1 MHTDPTDLQLRL
13 ERLRRILADMGS
25 ALIGFSGGVDSGLL
39 LRIARDVLADRVL
52 AVTASSPT
60 TPARELRR
68 ALDVARDMGAAHVV
82 VAAREMHMP
91 EFTANSPDRCYLCK
105 KVRFADLLGM
115 ARQRDLAW
123 VADGSNMDDRD
134 DFRPGARAL
143 RELGVR
149 SPLCEAELS
158 KGDIRALAKE
168 MGLSIWNLP
177 SNACLASR
185 IPYGTVISAER
196 LRRIDLAEDFLRD
209 LGVAQQVR
217 VRHVR
222 ENARIEVP
230 LEAIGLLTAK
240 DVRSAVVER
249 FRHLGFTSIT
259 LDLEGYRSGSLH
271 RAFTGD
277 RPTHG

>member
-1 MHTDPTDLQLRL
+1 
-13 ERLRRILADMGS
+13 
-25 ALIGFSGGVDSGLL
+25 LL